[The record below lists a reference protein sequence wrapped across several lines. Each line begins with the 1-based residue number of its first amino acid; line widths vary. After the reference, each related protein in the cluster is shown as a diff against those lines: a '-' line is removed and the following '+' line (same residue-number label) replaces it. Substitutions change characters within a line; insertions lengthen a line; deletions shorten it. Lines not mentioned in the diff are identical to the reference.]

1 MGIAEA
7 FSAQLSAV
15 SAKLQAIS
23 EEQWN
28 RFRELTADR
37 YWLFFT

>member
-7 FSAQLSAV
+7 FSVQRSAV
-15 SAKLQAIS
+15 SLQLPAIS

-28 RFRELTADR
+28 RFRKLIADC
-37 YWLFFT
+37 